1 MARAKRVRKP
11 QARGIELMTVWDAPV
26 LRQVRT
32 FRVLQEPVKL
42 TSDVALQAALDL
54 SVAPALSSPAAKV
67 NLGGLVTSQPG
78 QHDGVQRAVTIAGG
92 D

>member
-1 MARAKRVRKP
+1 MARAKCVRKP
-11 QARGIELMTVWDAPV
+11 QTRGIELMTVWDAPV
-26 LRQVRT
+26 LRQVQ